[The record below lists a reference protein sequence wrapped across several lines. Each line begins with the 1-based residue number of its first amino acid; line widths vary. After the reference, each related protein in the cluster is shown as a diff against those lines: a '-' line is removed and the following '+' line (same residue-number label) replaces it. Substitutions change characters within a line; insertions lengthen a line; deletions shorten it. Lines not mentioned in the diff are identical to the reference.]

1 MKKIPTVFVRDRATG
16 YVTGEV
22 TPGCE
27 WVLSGEGTATRKF
40 DGTCVMFDGDEWWA
54 RREVKPGKTPPPG
67 WVELDHDPAT
77 GKRVGWEPI
86 EQSPFAKFW
95 REAMTI
101 PPEMTAQWARGTYEL
116 CGPRING
123 NPERFRDHCL
133 VRHGPGWDVGGA
145 ENADVAGLID
155 YCRSRGSE
163 GIVWWHPDGRRA
175 KLKVRD
181 YPTGPGG
188 ATDA

>member
-1 MKKIPTVFVRDRATG
+1 MQKTPSVFLRDFDAPGNPLTR
-16 YVTGEV
+16 
-22 TPGCE
+22 TPNPDAQ
-27 WVLSGEGTATRKF
+27 WVFDGEGIATRKY

-67 WVELDHDPAT
+67 WVKLDHDPAT

-95 REAMTI
+95 RDAVTI
-101 PPEMTAQWARGTYEL
+101 PPEMTAQWTPGTYEL

-163 GIVWWHPDGRRA
+163 GIRR
-175 KLKVRD
+175 
-181 YPTGPGG
+181 GFG
-188 ATDA
+188 